1 LYTASKDIPHGSRHT
16 GEPRS
21 ADADTVGNGGK
32 VSDGAGNAVKKN
44 TSGAI
49 RETVVKPAQKQ
60 GTKRKTD
67 DQPET
72 EGKKSTLAPLKK
84 AKTTEE
90 APLKLTAP
98 VAPRQ
103 TPVTPRQTSVAPHQT
118 PVAPRQI
125 LIAPRQ
131 KPAAPHQKPVAA
143 LSKAG
148 SKKRSSATDDE
159 GITTADDP
167 KTPVPPQKK
176 PRINKNDA
184 HKGNTSQPQPIRRS
198 GNVSLIL
205 KCQ

>member
-67 DQPET
+67 NQPET

-103 TPVTPRQTSVAPHQT
+103 TPVAPHQT

-148 SKKRSSATDDE
+148 SKKRSSSTDDE
-159 GITTADDP
+159 GITIADDP